1 LNAEVDEVAA
11 QAEGIRRRGREE
23 AARAGAKIAPVRRG
37 AGATGRVGRARAA
50 VDRSRSRGLEASSLP
65 GVRGR
70 AERDVVLAAVEGR
83 LRGPATFREDLTR
96 ERDRLQQVYLK
107 DRARPKDKRKL
118 SASARQA
125 NREQVRALDRVLGD
139 PKALANAGEVF
150 RAADEYNKHAGK
162 IEEDLIA
169 KGALKR
175 EQADAARVRTYGVSV
190 MGLRPAKK
198 GERGLRDADGRVVP
212 TSEILRHIEENGNR
226 MPGFVGQRRDQSGAR
241 SYFVN
246 WFGGR
251 KTVDSKSR
259 TGKAAATGAYDA
271 SFNAL
276 EQQLVRGQ
284 GVSDAIGTF
293 DDFVGRFGSKR
304 RDGKPYTW
312 DEAERTAQE
321 LQEATGMAW
330 TPVRAVPARYDK
342 ATRESILENQGT
354 ASAPGHLDALTTGR
368 LDDALKEPDGKERL
382 ARNVVLVPAQQVE
395 RFRAHQTTGSSSGA
409 KVGQVATRAFRGT
422 VLPFST
428 TWLTG
433 NVAEAVLRSVASGV
447 TPGDALRGRRVM
459 RELRKLDEEAWR
471 QADTRIRGGLLY
483 GSGDRMTVRRASED
497 FRGTRFETPAKAAE
511 FVGRLPVVRQT
522 LGGLRAYQR
531 GVFALNR
538 GMEQAFQ
545 SGVIGKQ
552 ARMDAQELTG
562 SWAKAIRMQED
573 VAREVARG
581 LLGTPKQV
589 QFARAADD
597 ILGKYGRFSPS
608 TRRAIQTF
616 APFLP
621 WFLNAARFVGYAL
634 PVHHPAKTALLA
646 NVTTTLGEE
655 IEANRKKVPPGDLQS
670 AIRRKDGGLVNLAR
684 YTPFGAFTKGV
695 QGITEPL
702 LPQVDSAV
710 AILQGRSFTG
720 KPLRFEDKSTPADR
734 KKLWLAMY
742 TMLEAAVPGVSIIR
756 RAQEGGAT
764 PYDDSTVLD
773 PKTKP
778 GTKRGSAANRILN
791 PVRPTYLSGGASS
804 GGKVPPALQ
813 READAIAEQ
822 QRSKAA
828 AREQD
833 ALRREAD
840 ALLEQQRRATR

>member
-1 LNAEVDEVAA
+1 
-11 QAEGIRRRGREE
+11 
-23 AARAGAKIAPVRRG
+23 
-37 AGATGRVGRARAA
+37 
-50 VDRSRSRGLEASSLP
+50 
-65 GVRGR
+65 
-70 AERDVVLAAVEGR
+70 
-83 LRGPATFREDLTR
+83 
-96 ERDRLQQVYLK
+96 
-107 DRARPKDKRKL
+107 
-118 SASARQA
+118 
-125 NREQVRALDRVLGD
+125 
-139 PKALANAGEVF
+139 
-150 RAADEYNKHAGK
+150 
-162 IEEDLIA
+162 
-169 KGALKR
+169 
-175 EQADAARVRTYGVSV
+175 
-190 MGLRPAKK
+190 
-198 GERGLRDADGRVVP
+198 VVP

-259 TGKAAATGAYDA
+259 TGKAAQTGAYDA

-382 ARNVVLVPAQQVE
+382 ARNVVLVPAQQVK
-395 RFRAHQTTGSSSGA
+395 RFAEHQATGSGPGA
-409 KVGQVATRAFRGT
+409 KAGQVMTRAFRGT

-428 TWLTG
+428 KWLTG
-433 NVAEAVLRSVASGV
+433 NLAEAVLRSAAHGIG
-447 TPGDALRGRRVM
+447 PGDVARGRRVM
-459 RELRKLDEEAWR
+459 GELRKLDYNAWR
-471 QADTRIRGGLLY
+471 RADTRIRGGLLY
-483 GSGDRMTVRRASED
+483 GSGDRLNVRRASED
-497 FRGTRFETPAKAAE
+497 FAGTRMEGTAKAAE
-511 FVGRLPVVRQT
+511 AAARLPIVRQVAT
-522 LGGLRAYQR
+522 AVRAYQR
-531 GVFALNR
+531 AVFALNR

-545 SGVIGKQ
+545 TGVIGKE
-552 ARMDAQELTG
+552 ARKDVQELTS
-562 SWAKAIRMQED
+562 SWAKAIAMQED
-573 VAREVARG
+573 VAKEVARG

-589 QFARAADD
+589 QFARAADEV
-597 ILGKYGRFSPS
+597 LGKYSRFAPT
-608 TRRAIQTF
+608 TRRTIQTF
-616 APFLP
+616 TPFGA
-621 WFLNAARFVGYAL
+621 WFMNAARFSFYTL
-634 PVHHPAKTALLA
+634 PAKHPVKAALLA
-646 NVTTTLGEE
+646 NVELALEDD
-655 IEANRKKVPPGDLQS
+655 IKANGKLVPPGELQS

-684 YTPFGAFTKGV
+684 YTPFSIATKGPEGV
-695 QGITEPL
+695 TDIL
-702 LPQVDSAV
+702 LPQIDSAW
-710 AILQGRSFTG
+710 AALKGESFTG
-720 KPLRFEDKSTPADR
+720 KPLRQQSGEPVEGSKRT
-734 KKLWLAMY
+734 WLALY
-742 TMLEAAVPGVSIIR
+742 TLLEGLAPGVSIAR
-756 RAQEGGAT
+756 RIQEKGAT
-764 PYDDSTVLD
+764 AYDDSFVWS

-778 GTKRGSAANRILN
+778 GTARSGAADRILN
-791 PVRPTYLSGGASS
+791 PVRPTYLGGGGSP
-804 GGKVPPALQ
+804 GGKVPAALQ

>member
-1 LNAEVDEVAA
+1 
-11 QAEGIRRRGREE
+11 
-23 AARAGAKIAPVRRG
+23 
-37 AGATGRVGRARAA
+37 
-50 VDRSRSRGLEASSLP
+50 
-65 GVRGR
+65 
-70 AERDVVLAAVEGR
+70 
-83 LRGPATFREDLTR
+83 
-96 ERDRLQQVYLK
+96 
-107 DRARPKDKRKL
+107 
-118 SASARQA
+118 
-125 NREQVRALDRVLGD
+125 
-139 PKALANAGEVF
+139 
-150 RAADEYNKHAGK
+150 
-162 IEEDLIA
+162 
-169 KGALKR
+169 
-175 EQADAARVRTYGVSV
+175 
-190 MGLRPAKK
+190 
-198 GERGLRDADGRVVP
+198 
-212 TSEILRHIEENGNR
+212 
-226 MPGFVGQRRDQSGAR
+226 
-241 SYFVN
+241 
-246 WFGGR
+246 
-251 KTVDSKSR
+251 
-259 TGKAAATGAYDA
+259 
-271 SFNAL
+271 
-276 EQQLVRGQ
+276 
-284 GVSDAIGTF
+284 
-293 DDFVGRFGSKR
+293 
-304 RDGKPYTW
+304 
-312 DEAERTAQE
+312 
-321 LQEATGMAW
+321 
-330 TPVRAVPARYDK
+330 
-342 ATRESILENQGT
+342 
-354 ASAPGHLDALTTGR
+354 
-368 LDDALKEPDGKERL
+368 
-382 ARNVVLVPAQQVE
+382 
-395 RFRAHQTTGSSSGA
+395 
-409 KVGQVATRAFRGT
+409 
-422 VLPFST
+422 
-428 TWLTG
+428 
-433 NVAEAVLRSVASGV
+433 
-447 TPGDALRGRRVM
+447 
-459 RELRKLDEEAWR
+459 
-471 QADTRIRGGLLY
+471 
-483 GSGDRMTVRRASED
+483 
-497 FRGTRFETPAKAAE
+497 
-511 FVGRLPVVRQT
+511 
-522 LGGLRAYQR
+522 
-531 GVFALNR
+531 
-538 GMEQAFQ
+538 
-545 SGVIGKQ
+545 
-552 ARMDAQELTG
+552 
-562 SWAKAIRMQED
+562 

-634 PVHHPAKTALLA
+634 PVHHPVKTALLA